1 MDVLHRIVGFAI
13 VGGLALLPL
22 WGLVTLI
29 VRKGPGR
36 AFWWLVT
43 AVQVGLL
50 AQLVAGV
57 VLFVM
62 GRERQLLHYLYGGL
76 FPIIVFG
83 VAHYL
88 ARDAFREKPW
98 IPFAA
103 GGFIAFGLILR
114 ALATGLSG

>member
-1 MDVLHRIVGFAI
+1 MDVLHRIIGFTI

-22 WGLVTLI
+22 WGLGTWI
-29 VRKGPGR
+29 TRKGPGK

-50 AQLVAGV
+50 AQLAAGV
-57 VLFVM
+57 ILFAI
-62 GRERQLLHYLYGGL
+62 GRERPLLHYLYGGL

-88 ARDAFREKPW
+88 GRDAFREKPW

-103 GGFIAFGLILR
+103 CGFIAFGLTLR
-114 ALATGLSG
+114 ALTTGLA